1 MRVHLSFVQT
11 RHKAVTT
18 TWHRLNEG
26 RVFGGIAQGSAELA
40 DRDIDCMVEVS
51 KTFLRPD
58 TGLKFLASDQLT
70 PVLQQD
76 LQHSEGLILEFDA
89 APRLTD
95 LSGMEIG
102 LKFPNTNCAVSVMHG
117 GFPFF
122 ASLPSLVAC
131 PVDAAAANRFA
142 DFLKQHI
149 SSCLRHVSGGDI
161 HCRCKS

>member
-1 MRVHLSFVQT
+1 MRVHLRFVQT
-11 RHKAVTT
+11 RHKAVTAT
-18 TWHRLNEG
+18 GHRLNEG

-70 PVLQQD
+70 PVLQED

-102 LKFPNTNCAVSVMHG
+102 LKFPKTNCLVPVMHG
-117 GFPFF
+117 KISHSHGSL
-122 ASLPSLVAC
+122 ASLATFARSAVT
-131 PVDAAAANRFA
+131 ANWFPDVSGEHGLRM
-142 DFLKQHI
+142 
-149 SSCLRHVSGGDI
+149 SPMCLR
-161 HCRCKS
+161 RRY

>member
-70 PVLQQD
+70 PVLQE
-76 LQHSEGLILEFDA
+76 LRISPAWRSASNSPKRIVWFPLCTA
-89 APRLTD
+89 
-95 LSGMEIG
+95 
-102 LKFPNTNCAVSVMHG
+102 KFPILTEV
-117 GFPFF
+117 
-122 ASLPSLVAC
+122 
-131 PVDAAAANRFA
+131 
-142 DFLKQHI
+142 
-149 SSCLRHVSGGDI
+149 
-161 HCRCKS
+161 